1 MKLQE
6 TVDYHIKATWH
17 SITRMYNQ
25 IALQHGISQ
34 TIGYV
39 LINIDKE
46 GTPATKIAPL
56 MGMEPTSLSRLL
68 KTMEDN
74 GLIYRK
80 GDELDK
86 RIVRIFLTEEGV
98 KKKRI
103 AKKVIKDF
111 NKLVIEKIPEK
122 QQNFGVRAA
131 KSSELPVLQAKKG
144 KSVRLSCGARWR
156 V

>member
-1 MKLQE
+1 MKLRE
-6 TVDYHIKATWH
+6 TIDYNIKATWH

-25 IALQHGISQ
+25 IAMQHGISQ

-74 GLIYRK
+74 NFIYRK

-86 RIVRIFLTEEGV
+86 RVVRIFLTDEGV
-98 KKKRI
+98 EKRKI

-111 NKLVIEKIPEK
+111 NKKVIDNIPQEK
-122 QQNFGVRAA
+122 
-131 KSSELPVLQAKKG
+131 
-144 KSVRLSCGARWR
+144 LSIFLE
-156 V
+156 VITKINQMTNDFKETEFDF

>member
-25 IALQHGISQ
+25 IAIQYGTSQ

-39 LINIDKE
+39 LINVDKA

-74 GLIYRK
+74 GLIYRR

-86 RIVRIFLTEEGV
+86 RIVRIFLTELGV
-98 KKKRI
+98 EKRRA
-103 AKKVIKDF
+103 AKRVIKDF
-111 NKLVIEKIPEK
+111 NESLIAQIPQEEIDTFLRVVRKI
-122 QQNFGVRAA
+122 N
-131 KSSELPVLQAKKG
+131 
-144 KSVRLSCGARWR
+144 SVTKDFKDKEYDF
-156 V
+156 